1 MTDHSQYGSTQ
12 INYRRW
18 HSDQMNF
25 EALAEKAGYFK
36 KDEKGVKKMCKML
49 EDMRNE
55 AAREAA
61 EEAAQEAALSTARE
75 NADRLI
81 RKGQMSLEDIADCIP
96 LLSLDDLKKME
107 AEIMSLV

>member
-1 MTDHSQYGSTQ
+1 
-12 INYRRW
+12 
-18 HSDQMNF
+18 
-25 EALAEKAGYFK
+25 
-36 KDEKGVKKMCKML
+36 MCKML

-61 EEAAQEAALSTARE
+61 EKAAQEAALSNARE
-75 NADRLI
+75 NAERLI
-81 RKGQMSLEDIADCIP
+81 RKRQMTLEDIADCIP